1 MVIDSQGNN
10 LSSGQKQAVSL
21 CRALAGQPQLVLLD
35 EPTVCLDQHME
46 SQLMQHLQQ
55 LPEHSIL
62 VFTTHKLGLLACA
75 SSLALMHKGQIH
87 AQGNKPEVLHA
98 ANALATQHKQK
109 NAG

>member
-1 MVIDSQGNN
+1 
-10 LSSGQKQAVSL
+10 
-21 CRALAGQPQLVLLD
+21 
-35 EPTVCLDQHME
+35 
-46 SQLMQHLQQ
+46 
-55 LPEHSIL
+55 
-62 VFTTHKLGLLACA
+62 LACA